1 MTTIS
6 VRYSALAT
14 GASGLQA
21 TWGRIE
27 QQLTELQRVVGST
40 ADMSAEALTAY
51 RALTLSWSAAA
62 DDRQRALTALA
73 QLLHQAGEH
82 YRTVDAALAAQFR

>member
-1 MTTIS
+1 MTSIS

-21 TWGRIE
+21 TWGRIDRH
-27 QQLTELQRVVGST
+27 LAELERVVGGT

-51 RALTLSWSAAA
+51 RTLKATWSTSA
-62 DDRQRALTALA
+62 DDRQRVLTALA
-73 QLLHQAGEH
+73 DLLRQAGEH
-82 YRTVDAALAAQFR
+82 YRAVDTALAAQFR

>member
-27 QQLTELQRVVGST
+27 QHLNDLQRVVGGT

-62 DDRQRALTALA
+62 EDRQRVLTALA
-73 QLLHQAGEH
+73 QLLHRAGEH
-82 YRTVDAALAAQFR
+82 YRAVDTALAAQFR